1 VPADPIPR
9 QLGPYEV
16 VQRIGAGGM
25 AEVYLA
31 RRFGASGW
39 EKTVALKLLRPEH
52 RGRAELERLLIS
64 EARLGAR
71 FAHPGLVCVHDLAL
85 ADGIYFVCMDYV
97 DGRDLAALIARRSL
111 PRALALSIAE
121 QLAAALAYVHT
132 LTDAAGRP
140 LGLVHR
146 DVSPANV
153 LVSRTG
159 EVKLS
164 DFGIAKSTATGDETW
179 GRLRKGKYA
188 YMAPEQINGDPLTGA
203 ADVFALAV
211 TLHEC
216 LLGRRPFDGENPRD
230 VMEAIRQARLGPTHD
245 FGDLDDE
252 LVALLRQALAREPVQ
267 RGDAAGF
274 ARSLAAA
281 RQVTAVRRGHA
292 AVGAFDLATWVREAL
307 DEPKPVVDAG
317 LETLGM
323 DE

>member
-1 VPADPIPR
+1 VTASDSAPR
-9 QLGPYEV
+9 RLGPYEV
-16 VQRIGAGGM
+16 VRRIGAGGM
-25 AEVYLA
+25 AEVHLA

-52 RGRAELERLLIS
+52 RGRAELERLLIG

-71 FAHPGLVCVHDLAL
+71 FAHPGLVCVHDLGL
-85 ADGIYFVCMDYV
+85 ADGIYYVCMDYV
-97 DGRDLAALIARRSL
+97 DGRDLAALIARRPL
-111 PRALALSIAE
+111 PRALAIAIAE
-121 QLAAALAYVHT
+121 QLAAALAYVHA
-132 LTDAAGRP
+132 LTDGAGRP

-188 YMAPEQINGDPLTGA
+188 YMAPEQIEGDSLTAA
-203 ADVFALAV
+203 ADVFALGV

-216 LLGRRPFDGENPRD
+216 LLGRRPFDGDTPLA
-230 VMEAIRQARLGPTHD
+230 VMDAIRSADVAAYD

-252 LVALLRQALAREPVQ
+252 LVGLLRRVLERDPAQRGGAAEFARALASARRRQPPV
-267 RGDAAGF
+267 A
-274 ARSLAAA
+274 
-281 RQVTAVRRGHA
+281 
-292 AVGAFDLATWVREAL
+292 AFDLAAWVREAL
-307 DEPKPVVDAG
+307 DERKPVADVG

-323 DE
+323 EE

>member
-1 VPADPIPR
+1 VAADSSVPR

-16 VQRIGAGGM
+16 VRRLGAGGM

-52 RGRAELERLLIS
+52 RGRAEFERLLIG

-71 FAHPGLVCVHDLAL
+71 FAHPGLVSVHDLGL
-85 ADGIYFVCMDYV
+85 ADAIYYVCMDYV
-97 DGRDLAALIARRSL
+97 DGRDLAALIARRAL
-111 PRALALSIAE
+111 PRALALAIAE

-153 LVSRTG
+153 LISRTG
-159 EVKLS
+159 EIKLS
-164 DFGIAKSTATGDETW
+164 DFGIAKSTTTGDETW

-188 YMAPEQINGDPLTGA
+188 YMAPEQINGEPLTGA

-216 LLGRRPFDGENPRD
+216 LLGRRPFDGDNPRE
-230 VMEAIRQARLGPTHD
+230 VMESIRQARLGSTHD
-245 FGDLDDE
+245 FGDLHDELPE
-252 LVALLRQALAREPVQ
+252 LVALLRRALAREPTQ
-267 RGDAAGF
+267 RGDAAEF
-274 ARSLAAA
+274 ARALAQA
-281 RQVTAVRRGHA
+281 RRRQP
-292 AVGAFDLATWVREAL
+292 AVGAFDLAAWVREAL
-307 DEPKPVVDAG
+307 EERKPVVDVG

-323 DE
+323 EE